1 MHIADGLLSPA
12 VCVGAGLLVAGAVG
26 LSLRQLQNS
35 LATRTIPLTGMLAAL
50 VFAGQMVN
58 FPLLGANVSGHL
70 LGGVLA
76 AVILGP
82 WAGCLALTVVL
93 IVQCF
98 LFADGGLTSLGANI
112 LNMGVVGSL
121 GGYAVYATI
130 RRRVAGS
137 RGVIVAAVIA
147 SWVSVLAAAA
157 LFCFEFALSH
167 PAGSFDLTTVCLL
180 MTAYHSVIGVGEA
193 LITGLVL
200 GVVLAQRPDLIH
212 NPELGCGAIANLGRA
227 AWAGVIVSLAVAIFL
242 APFASEHADGLDAV
256 ASQTGL
262 EQLAAEP
269 RVFAMS
275 DYSLVPPGVDVA
287 SSFWQKAS
295 VSLAGVVG
303 TLVVFVIAAV
313 LSKVTQRRVAAAE
326 GTHVT

>member
-12 VCVGAGLLVAGAVG
+12 VCMATGLLAAGAVG
-26 LSLRQLQNS
+26 VSLRQLNQS
-35 LATRTIPLTGMLAAL
+35 LATRTVPLTGMMAAL
-50 VFAGQMVN
+50 IFAGQMVN

-93 IVQCF
+93 TVQCF
-98 LFADGGLTSLGANI
+98 VFADGGLTSLGANI

-130 RRRVAGS
+130 RRRIAGS
-137 RGVIVAAVIA
+137 RGVIVASVIA
-147 SWVSVLAAAA
+147 AWVSVLAAAA
-157 LFCFEFALSH
+157 LFCLEFALSH

-212 NPELGCGAIANLGRA
+212 SPAPGAGVISNLGRA
-227 AWAGVIVSLAVAIFL
+227 AWACVIVSLAVAIFL
-242 APFASEHADGLDAV
+242 APFASEHADGLEAV
-256 ASQTGL
+256 AELTGL
-262 EQLAAEP
+262 QQFEVTP
-269 RVFAMS
+269 RVLVLS
-275 DYSLVPPGVDVA
+275 DYALAVPGTDA
-287 SSFWQKAS
+287 SSGFWQRVS

-303 TLVVFVIAAV
+303 TLIVLAIAAT
-313 LSKVTQRRVAAAE
+313 LSKWTQSRLASTE
-326 GTHVT
+326 GANVS

>member
-12 VCVGAGLLVAGAVG
+12 VCAGAGLLAAGAVG
-26 LSLRQLQNS
+26 VSLRQLQNS
-35 LATRTIPLTGMLAAL
+35 LASRTVPLTGMLAAL

-130 RRRVAGS
+130 RRRIVGS

-157 LFCFEFALSH
+157 LFCLEFALSH
-167 PAGSFDLTTVCLL
+167 PAESFDLTTVCLL

-212 NPELGCGAIANLGRA
+212 MPEPGSGTIVRLGRVA
-227 AWAGVIVSLAVAIFL
+227 SAGVIVSLAIAIFL
-242 APFASEHADGLDAV
+242 APFASEHADGLEAV
-256 ASQTGL
+256 AAQTGL

-275 DYSLVPPGVDVA
+275 DYSLLPPGVDA
-287 SSFWQKAS
+287 SGGFWQKAS

-303 TLVVFVIAAV
+303 TLVVFAIAAV
-313 LSKVTQRRVAAAE
+313 LSKLTTSRLASTE
-326 GTHVT
+326 GVHGP